1 MSTIQEQNIDVVGIL
16 SNAIAIS
23 GPTTSPATAPKTKT
37 KTKTVP
43 HKAGKTVSSST
54 STGAKKR
61 SWKKP
66 ADKPKRPLSAY
77 NLFFKAERA
86 RLISGGTSANNDD
99 SNPGDAKRKHRKTHG
114 KIGFAALAQ
123 NIAGKWKTLSAKDRR
138 PFEQKAAVEK
148 ARYRKEL
155 EAWQQVQ
162 KEKKLNEPAGII
174 SNAGA
179 PTGNSSSNNAVPD
192 SPVSSSDATAQT
204 ADNDKMMSSVSDSA
218 TSNEHKKKS
227 SKRKKAVTK
236 EPLSS
241 PSSMPFYPMN
251 LKGSPTTANIA
262 PITLQNLGMSSLAAP
277 MATAASMMPPM
288 SLDAS
293 MSYGLLQDD
302 TVAVTPSGSCGN
314 SDVEYDDDA
323 ERDILSDVAD
333 SSMLDESFGGLLPG
347 LPVFPTIG
355 AAATGSVDG
364 IASTAA
370 EEEKILMQADAFP
383 AMDKLMSEAF

>member
-1 MSTIQEQNIDVVGIL
+1 MSTIQEQTIDVVGIL

-23 GPTTSPATAPKTKT
+23 GPTTSPATTPNT

-43 HKAGKTVSSST
+43 HKAGKTVPSST

-86 RLISGGTSANNDD
+86 RLISGGTSANND
-99 SNPGDAKRKHRKTHG
+99 SSPGDAKRKHRKTHG

-162 KEKKLNEPAGII
+162 KEKKLNEPAGIA
-174 SNAGA
+174 NAGS
-179 PTGNSSSNNAVPD
+179 PIGNSSSNNAVPD
-192 SPVSSSDATAQT
+192 SPVSSSDAAQL
-204 ADNDKMMSSVSDSA
+204 ADSDKMMSNASDST
-218 TSNEHKKKS
+218 TSNKQKKKS
-227 SKRKKAVTK
+227 TKRKNAVPKA
-236 EPLSS
+236 PLSL

-262 PITLQNLGMSSLAAP
+262 PITLQNLGMSSLAVP
-277 MATAASMMPPM
+277 MATTASMMPPM

-355 AAATGSVDG
+355 AAATGTSSAVG

-370 EEEKILMQADAFP
+370 EEKILMQTDAFP

>member
-1 MSTIQEQNIDVVGIL
+1 MSTTNIQEQNIDVVGIL
-16 SNAIAIS
+16 SSAIAIS
-23 GPTTSPATAPKTKT
+23 GPTSSAAQPKNIKTKI
-37 KTKTVP
+37 VP
-43 HKAGKTVSSST
+43 HKAGKTMSSST
-54 STGAKKR
+54 SNGAKKR

-86 RLISGGTSANNDD
+86 RLISGGTSSTSNDD
-99 SNPGDAKRKHRKTHG
+99 SNAGDAKRKHRKTHG

-162 KEKKLNEPAGII
+162 KEKKLNEPAGTA
-174 SNAGA
+174 NEDA
-179 PTGNSSSNNAVPD
+179 PTGNHSSSNNAVPD
-192 SPVSSSDATAQT
+192 SPVSSSDAAQSSI
-204 ADNDKMMSSVSDSA
+204 DNDKKMGNPTDST
-218 TSNEHKKKS
+218 TSN
-227 SKRKKAVTK
+227 KRKKIAKRKKNVAK
-236 EPLSS
+236 VPLSL

-277 MATAASMMPPM
+277 EATSAAMMPPM

-302 TVAVTPSGSCGN
+302 IVAVTPSGSCGN
-314 SDVEYDDDA
+314 SDIEYDDDA

-333 SSMLDESFGGLLPG
+333 SSMLDESFGGLLPP

-355 AAATGSVDG
+355 GTAGSTNGIVTTVD
-364 IASTAA
+364 
-370 EEEKILMQADAFP
+370 EEKILMQSDAFP